1 MLEKLDKQQEK
12 LIYSH
17 RRDFIDFIMNNGKHC
32 PKNLELT
39 KELRDDIDWVYKKAG
54 LQPPKFILVAGS
66 FWEEKL
72 MINAVFHMFGKE
84 ALNQVRN
91 QVYNQVSGQ
100 VEDQVWDQVRNQ
112 VRNQVED
119 QVYNQ
124 VSGQVRNQVS
134 DQVHNQVHNQVRDQ
148 VNDQVENQ
156 VNDQVRSQVRS
167 QVRDKKLEWVEQGFG
182 LPWNSYWFSF
192 YTYFRSIN
200 IVKSQDFDHYYG
212 LVKNHGLWSIQYFQD
227 WCIVTQL
234 PKIIRRDDENRLHSV
249 DGPVIEWRNGQKDY
263 YIHGV
268 YFEPELWERVV
279 SGNAD
284 PKTILKIENQEQR
297 QAALSVVPLKTLLDK
312 MGAVCISEFKKPKP
326 KLSKKYVLEY
336 EKLDYSKSIK
346 LYLIMGEKFGIDESV
361 KVVNYFCP
369 STGREYFD
377 FVPYNIEKAEEGMV
391 WKFGFENIKDYI
403 ENLVVET

>member
-1 MLEKLDKQQEK
+1 VG
-12 LIYSH
+12 
-17 RRDFIDFIMNNGKHC
+17 N
-32 PKNLELT
+32 
-39 KELRDDIDWVYKKAG
+39 
-54 LQPPKFILVAGS
+54 
-66 FWEEKL
+66 
-72 MINAVFHMFGKE
+72 
-84 ALNQVRN
+84 
-91 QVYNQVSGQ
+91 
-100 VEDQVWDQVRNQ
+100 
-112 VRNQVED
+112 
-119 QVYNQ
+119 
-124 VSGQVRNQVS
+124 
-134 DQVHNQVHNQVRDQ
+134 
-148 VNDQVENQ
+148 
-156 VNDQVRSQVRS
+156 
-167 QVRDKKLEWVEQGFG
+167 KKLEWVEQSFG

-212 LVKNHGLWSIQYFQD
+212 LVKNHGLWSIQFFQD

-249 DGPVIEWRNGQKDY
+249 DSAAIEWRNGQKDY

-312 MGAVCISEFKKPKP
+312 MGAVCISEFKKPEP

-346 LYLIMGEKFGIDESV
+346 LYLIMGEKFGINESV

-377 FVPYNIEKAEEGMV
+377 FIPPNIERADQAIA